1 MPGLRQIPAHRTTP
15 RLSIRKCSANR
26 FALALSMQSQH
37 KLLRSHVD
45 PAGIHLEHPNL
56 LRLRC
61 PLRLPDPVTVS
72 CRPCKFRLK
81 RPRIL
86 FGIGEEGGGPI
97 YVQAHGLRGGRPP
110 RRSWLVCLMLK
121 IQGAGLGPPAPAEG
135 ATTSGPP
142 LTPPRHAPSRRPPR
156 HGANAVRRVP
166 PVPQER
172 RRPSLHRGVSPEA
185 GGASPSPAA
194 RGSVVGR
201 EAQER
206 GCLSQRRGASRGG
219 GGASPPPTTQG
230 RRRAWLSPG
239 GTALLLAL

>member
-26 FALALSMQSQH
+26 SALALSMQRQH
-37 KLLRSHVD
+37 KLLRSHID

-121 IQGAGLGPPAPAEG
+121 IQGEGLAPPAPRDFDTPARPPHSSH
-135 ATTSGPP
+135 AAASPTTVGPP
-142 LTPPRHAPSRRPPR
+142 
-156 HGANAVRRVP
+156 
-166 PVPQER
+166 
-172 RRPSLHRGVSPEA
+172 
-185 GGASPSPAA
+185 
-194 RGSVVGR
+194 
-201 EAQER
+201 
-206 GCLSQRRGASRGG
+206 
-219 GGASPPPTTQG
+219 
-230 RRRAWLSPG
+230 
-239 GTALLLAL
+239 

>member
-121 IQGAGLGPPAPAEG
+121 IQGAAVSAGEPGACRALRALGAGRPPPSISPPRRDRDTLLEPQFP
-135 ATTSGPP
+135 TTS
-142 LTPPRHAPSRRPPR
+142 L
-156 HGANAVRRVP
+156 VP
-166 PVPQER
+166 
-172 RRPSLHRGVSPEA
+172 
-185 GGASPSPAA
+185 
-194 RGSVVGR
+194 
-201 EAQER
+201 
-206 GCLSQRRGASRGG
+206 
-219 GGASPPPTTQG
+219 
-230 RRRAWLSPG
+230 
-239 GTALLLAL
+239 

>member
-121 IQGAGLGPPAPAEG
+121 IQGAGLGPPASDDF
-135 ATTSGPP
+135 TITSR
-142 LTPPRHAPSRRPPR
+142 LHTPPHATPTRVALGSVIGRPR
-156 HGANAVRRVP
+156 VAFTVRDFP
-166 PVPQER
+166 ADSAHPA
-172 RRPSLHRGVSPEA
+172 GA
-185 GGASPSPAA
+185 GGASPSPTA
-194 RGSVVGR
+194 RGARSGD
-201 EAQER
+201 
-206 GCLSQRRGASRGG
+206 
-219 GGASPPPTTQG
+219 
-230 RRRAWLSPG
+230 
-239 GTALLLAL
+239 LAA

>member
-86 FGIGEEGGGPI
+86 FGIGEEGGGP
-97 YVQAHGLRGGRPP
+97 VCAQAVARGGVRPA
-110 RRSWLVCLMLK
+110 RRGGFVCRSVK
-121 IQGAGLGPPAPAEG
+121 TKGAALAPPAPAEG

-142 LTPPRHAPSRRPPR
+142 LTPPRHDPSRRLPH
-156 HGANAVRRVP
+156 HGAHAVRRVP
-166 PVPQER
+166 HVPPER

-206 GCLSQRRGASRGG
+206 VCLSQRRGASRGA
-219 GGASPPPTTQG
+219 GGASPSPTTRR